1 MHYNPMQTVMT
12 VIHLFHI
19 EFFFPLPKKE
29 NEVNLETKTE
39 FFFFNLFFF

>member
-1 MHYNPMQTVMT
+1 MHYNPMQT

-19 EFFFPLPKKE
+19 EFQPPPHPPPPKE

-39 FFFFNLFFF
+39 FFFF